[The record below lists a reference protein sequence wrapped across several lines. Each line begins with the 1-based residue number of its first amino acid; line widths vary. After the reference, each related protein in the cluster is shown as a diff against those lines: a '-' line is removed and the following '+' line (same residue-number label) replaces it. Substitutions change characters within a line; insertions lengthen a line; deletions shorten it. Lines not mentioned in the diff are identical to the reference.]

1 MEAVISELVAQWG
14 LFGLIVAMVGYTI
27 YENHIKKGKDKTQ
40 GGCQK
45 GEIIYDSLKDIK
57 DSINVKLD
65 GVHDSISAINTKV
78 ECLEDKFDTKIQNL
92 EDQMDILPKRNLQEM
107 HDSQQKQSEAHTKQM
122 EDVLK
127 LGPKLYNIL
136 EEYIPK
142 INCTHI
148 FIGSFHNGTSS
159 MSGIPY
165 CKFDLISERFNK
177 KEIVPADHEFA
188 PVYKDADLLRYGK
201 LPMALVRQETLYFKV
216 EENNN
221 SDLFNYD
228 DIIVR
233 RMIGMGIKQIALRLL
248 KDSNNKPSGFVGCVK
263 YNYDPLNVDELVA
276 CGSELEHVY
285 HKAEQRNKTI

>member
-1 MEAVISELVAQWG
+1 
-14 LFGLIVAMVGYTI
+14 
-27 YENHIKKGKDKTQ
+27 
-40 GGCQK
+40 
-45 GEIIYDSLKDIK
+45 
-57 DSINVKLD
+57 
-65 GVHDSISAINTKV
+65 
-78 ECLEDKFDTKIQNL
+78 
-92 EDQMDILPKRNLQEM
+92 
-107 HDSQQKQSEAHTKQM
+107 
-122 EDVLK
+122 VLK
-127 LGPKLYNIL
+127 LGPELYNIL
-136 EEYIPK
+136 EEYIQK

-177 KEIVPADHEFA
+177 NEIVSEDHEFA

-201 LPMALVRQETLYFKV
+201 LPMALVQQETLYFTV
-216 EENNN
+216 EENND

-263 YNYDPLNVDELVA
+263 YNYDPLNIN
-276 CGSELEHVY
+276 ELENCGAELEYVY
-285 HKAEQRNKTI
+285 HKAEQRNKNN